1 MTNDEKYDLIYNSL
15 LNGTVEDWER
25 LAQQFP
31 DFPDGLNG
39 MEFTEEDREE
49 FVKECPEMYDIYA
62 LRDYLL
68 QQYPDLSNSI
78 ADHWLNIAVSEAPLE
93 CVRWMLSKGVN
104 LHYKSP
110 GGFFPLHCCI
120 DREFPDKYEML
131 QLLIDSGADIN
142 VGTELETMAENGWS
156 PLHLA
161 AARNDLE
168 AIKIL
173 LDNGADTTLK
183 TIIDEYCTA
192 EQEAVIL
199 GKHEAAKLIR
209 TYKLKAK

>member
-1 MTNDEKYDLIYNSL
+1 MNNDEKYDLIYNSL
-15 LNGTVEDWER
+15 LNGTTEDWER
-25 LAQQFP
+25 LAKQFP
-31 DFPDGLNG
+31 DFPNGLDGRELTK
-39 MEFTEEDREE
+39 EAEDDFRQRY
-49 FVKECPEMYDIYA
+49 PDIYN
-62 LRDYLL
+62 LKNELL
-68 QQYPDLSNSI
+68 QQYPDFSDSI

-104 LHYKSP
+104 LNYKSP
-110 GGFFPLHCCI
+110 GGYFPLHCCLE
-120 DREFPDKYEML
+120 RELPDKYEIL

-142 VGTELETMAENGWS
+142 IGTELGTMGENGWS

-183 TIIDEYCTA
+183 TIIDSYCTA
-192 EQEAVIL
+192 EQEATIL
-199 GKHEAAKLIR
+199 GKSEAAELIR
-209 TYKLKAK
+209 TYKPKKK